1 MKCLK
6 VVRMDF
12 DEISS
17 DLNVGNKAGSLAELN
32 VVRLGHPL
40 RICHG

>member
-12 DEISS
+12 DEISA

-32 VVRLGHPL
+32 VVRL
-40 RICHG
+40 